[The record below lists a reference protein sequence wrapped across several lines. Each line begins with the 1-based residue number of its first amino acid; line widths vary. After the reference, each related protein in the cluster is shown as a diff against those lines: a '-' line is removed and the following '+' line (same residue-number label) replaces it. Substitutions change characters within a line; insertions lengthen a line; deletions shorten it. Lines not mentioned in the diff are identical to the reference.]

1 VVPLTQLLKRE
12 AFCWTAEA
20 STAFDSLKAAL
31 TSAPVLQLPDF
42 EKSFIVECDA
52 SGLGFGVVL
61 HQGGWGGG
69 TIAFLRHTIVPHHG
83 KLAAYERELIG
94 LVKAVCHWWPY
105 LWPCSFIV
113 QTDHFSLKYLLDRL
127 STIHQHN

>member
-69 TIAFLRHTIVPHHG
+69 QLP
-83 KLAAYERELIG
+83 
-94 LVKAVCHWWPY
+94 
-105 LWPCSFIV
+105 S
-113 QTDHFSLKYLLDRL
+113 
-127 STIHQHN
+127 